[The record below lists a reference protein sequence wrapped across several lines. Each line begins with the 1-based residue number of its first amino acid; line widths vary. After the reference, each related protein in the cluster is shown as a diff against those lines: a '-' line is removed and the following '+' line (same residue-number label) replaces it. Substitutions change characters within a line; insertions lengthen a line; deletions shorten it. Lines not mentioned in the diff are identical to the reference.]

1 MAQAYY
7 QLKRYITAKEFFD
20 IARNAEEDYAKDDPT
35 LLFHMGETYYENADY
50 VTAREIFRLLLE
62 KYPKADFSKLVALRL
77 GDFLR
82 DEGKENDAILAYE
95 NAISSYTREIALLGK
110 LRIANIQAKRPYSDE
125 HLEAITV
132 YDEIHRLYPE
142 TPQAKEAL
150 LRKGL
155 TLTLY
160 GYYAR
165 AIKTLESFMEK
176 YPQNVYVRRNVIQ
189 ENIDENLKGLIDQY
203 FRQDD
208 TLALVSA
215 YSDYKAKYLFNFRFD
230 TTLFQTA
237 VAHRKL
243 GFYEETLDILRF
255 LETRSG
261 GTIGELV
268 QLEKP

>member
-1 MAQAYY
+1 M
-7 QLKRYITAKEFFD
+7 D
-20 IARNAEEDYAKDDPT
+20 
-35 LLFHMGETYYENADY
+35 
-50 VTAREIFRLLLE
+50 
-62 KYPKADFSKLVALRL
+62 
-77 GDFLR
+77 
-82 DEGKENDAILAYE
+82 
-95 NAISSYTREIALLGK
+95 
-110 LRIANIQAKRPYSDE
+110 
-125 HLEAITV
+125 
-132 YDEIHRLYPE
+132 
-142 TPQAKEAL
+142 
-150 LRKGL
+150 
-155 TLTLY
+155 
-160 GYYAR
+160 
-165 AIKTLESFMEK
+165 K

-243 GFYEETLDILRF
+243 GFYEKTLDILRF

-268 QLEKP
+268 QLEKALTLLEKEDLLLP